1 MYFQKVE
8 DNKKINVDLMMA
20 ADKFL
25 IKGLLDLCTK
35 FLESNLSVENALEV
49 LIKAELRGVIGT
61 LSTILQQ
68 SIALQT
74 LWKEFFTKKGSEK
87 AHWIWFF
94 IVCNCRIFDIWILL
108 KLKSSLKMLPK
119 LLMKTLIKNVGH
131 WK

>member
-49 LIKAELRGVIGT
+49 LIKGELRGVIGT
-61 LSTILQQ
+61 LSTILQHFTYNEGGTY
-68 SIALQT
+68 SRINSKVSNCHLLAQT
-74 LWKEFFTKKGSEK
+74 TFL
-87 AHWIWFF
+87 
-94 IVCNCRIFDIWILL
+94 RRL
-108 KLKSSLKMLPK
+108 
-119 LLMKTLIKNVGH
+119 
-131 WK
+131 

>member
-49 LIKAELRGVIGT
+49 LIKAELVN
-61 LSTILQQ
+61 Q
-68 SIALQT
+68 
-74 LWKEFFTKKGSEK
+74 
-87 AHWIWFF
+87 
-94 IVCNCRIFDIWILL
+94 
-108 KLKSSLKMLPK
+108 
-119 LLMKTLIKNVGH
+119 KTLFDATSKFVRKNLGKLNKTSA
-131 WK
+131 WEEILKKNPALIANLFSQMSDME

>member
-61 LSTILQQ
+61 LSTILQHFTYNEIHC
-68 SIALQT
+68 IANVVKRVAVIQC
-74 LWKEFFTKKGSEK
+74 FVVSCK
-87 AHWIWFF
+87 A
-94 IVCNCRIFDIWILL
+94 
-108 KLKSSLKMLPK
+108 
-119 LLMKTLIKNVGH
+119 
-131 WK
+131 